1 MLSFMLF
8 NCMPFIVLLRLYLY
22 NVDRSDTEDEKS
34 YKTWKKSIMLVW
46 RAAANHKLASP
57 SIGVFS
63 FFRNV
68 ILFGFG
74 IWYGFLSVFFGMSFM
89 DCSIWHVFCKILLST
104 IQYY

>member
-74 IWYGFLSVFFGMSFM
+74 DLVWFLVCIFWYVLYGL
-89 DCSIWHVFCKILLST
+89 
-104 IQYY
+104 